1 VKSAV
6 EERTTYKKVRKLL
19 DARKKRRRKG
29 RKESQSREKGER
41 GHEERTHA
49 PELAR
54 IAHGAVAHPPMT
66 AVMSCPLVMSTHFGK
81 SVTKSFALEIELAVM
96 LAAIPAS
103 IQAIA
108 AKAIA
113 ARLSHWFMMSNGLQS
128 ASALSRL

>member
-1 VKSAV
+1 MKERRERRESVQEG
-6 EERTTYKKVRKLL
+6 EETVR
-19 DARKKRRRKG
+19 REEKRRRKG
-29 RKESQSREKGER
+29 KKGSQFSTNNGKRTRR
-41 GHEERTHA
+41 GTHA

-54 IAHGAVAHPPMT
+54 IAHGAVAQPPIT
-66 AVMSCPLVMSTHFGK
+66 AVMSCPRVMSTHLGK

-103 IQAIA
+103 IHAIA
-108 AKAIA
+108 ANAIA